1 MSLENKKLIIL
12 GGNYETAVLVEKA
25 NTLGIYTIV
34 IDPNPHAPSKTFAC
48 ESYNIDGFDIPKI
61 VEVAKKI
68 KVDGVLVGVADI
80 LVSSYQRICQELNL
94 PCYASEKIADA
105 FCSKDGFKKACKE
118 FGVKDIPGFY
128 VSQIEQLKE
137 IVNISYPVM
146 VKPVDNGAGVGM
158 RVCDSEFE
166 LNSCVQTSLSYSKKG
181 GVLVEQYM
189 DCDDIF
195 AYYTFKDGEIFLSA
209 IADRITTKKQGQFSP
224 VCIGALYPSKYA
236 KFFYENVHPTLLP
249 MFKGLK
255 IMNGVLNIQFFVKD
269 DIFYAYDP
277 GFRLQGEA
285 PHIPLKEIN
294 GFDHREMLLNFSLTG
309 SMGVNDF
316 ENRNDFLF
324 KGKKACTLWVLLKGG
339 EIHLLE
345 GLDLIK
351 NDPSVVFIQ
360 QRLKKGDVISS
371 EMVGS
376 ERQVLARIY
385 IVTNTYKGL
394 AEKVKLFRS
403 YLKIAD
409 LDGEDMIVDWL
420 DIDLINA
427 KQIDSL

>member
-25 NTLGIYTIV
+25 NKLGIYTIV

-61 VEVAKKI
+61 VEVAKKN

-128 VSQIEQLKE
+128 VSKIEELKE

-236 KFFYENVHPTLLP
+236 KLFYENVHPTLLP

-285 PHIPLKEIN
+285 PHIPLREIN

-316 ENRNDFLF
+316 EDRNNFLF
-324 KGKKACTLWVLLKGG
+324 KGKKACTLWILLKAGTIS
-339 EIHLLE
+339 E
-345 GLDLIK
+345 
-351 NDPSVVFIQ
+351 VVGIDFLSKHSNIIFVQ
-360 QRLKKGDVISS
+360 QRLKVGDTVDNK
-371 EMVGS
+371 MLGT
-376 ERQVLARIY
+376 ERQVFSRIY
-385 IVTNTYKGL
+385 IVCDSEN
-394 AEKVKLFRS
+394 EIINMVNNVKRELFV
-403 YLKIAD
+403 YDQYGK
-409 LDGEDMIVDWL
+409 DMILDWL
-420 DIDLINA
+420 NP
-427 KQIDSL
+427 QSN